1 MKICICVSG
10 QIRDNTEKP
19 FQSLLELTHS
29 LRAQG
34 HDVIVV
40 FSIWNEISRKLDGI
54 INFKQLMK
62 IFEADLVNLI
72 PSAWYGRILWKKLP
86 LLYKSIAENESK
98 DAPDWVWKFF
108 PDSVVDSEDGNI
120 MHLAF
125 DREVSDNNS
134 IKMLYKIWRA
144 NEVKRRLEFIGGY
157 KFDYVVRVRP
167 DFTVKK
173 INLELDHGCIYIPN
187 AKSEHSAL
195 EDTFAMG
202 TSAAIDYYC
211 ELFAKSIA
219 YSTKWKGIH
228 YMLSDHLRESIYQVK
243 STQESAF
250 DLRYMSK
257 NTAKLDLADLRIDL
271 NDSFY
276 DVIFR
281 CVELKRTKDVVAV
294 QQAIACMESA
304 TPTVDFMERRQIF
317 FTLLHDLYAFESK
330 FSAAL
335 KSILVAD
342 MTQAK
347 LDPRKFS
354 VDHRINYVFDLIVD
368 LMVKCKFTTDFNLVE
383 ELQQFSSESY
393 IDALFDESD
402 LNLISTNL
410 TTFFQSPQGT
420 SRCTAK
426 GISLVMQ

>member
-29 LRAQG
+29 LRNQG
-34 HDVIVV
+34 HEVIVI

-72 PSAWYGRILWKKLP
+72 PSTWYGRNLWKKLP
-86 LLYKSIAENESK
+86 QLHKIIAENELK
-98 DAPDWVWKFF
+98 DASDWVRRFF
-108 PDSVVDSEDGNI
+108 PDSVIDSENGSF

-144 NEVKRRLEFIGGY
+144 NEIKKRIEFIGGY
-157 KFDYVVRVRP
+157 KFDYIVRVRP
-167 DFTVKK
+167 DFTIKQ
-173 INLELDHGCIYIPN
+173 INLELDQQCIYIPN
-187 AKSEHSAL
+187 AKSDHSAL

-211 ELFAKSIA
+211 ELFSKSI
-219 YSTKWKGIH
+219 SSSIKWKGIH
-228 YMLSDHLRESIYQVK
+228 YMLSGHLKESNYLVK

-257 NTAKLDLADLRIDL
+257 NNEKLDLPDLRVDL
-271 NDSFY
+271 TDSFY
-276 DVIFR
+276 DVIFK
-281 CVELKRTKDVVAV
+281 CVELKRQKNSAAV
-294 QQAIACMESA
+294 RQAIVLMETSI
-304 TPTVDFMERRQIF
+304 PTVEFNEKRQTF
-317 FTLLHDLYAFESK
+317 FTLLHDLYVFESN

-335 KSILVAD
+335 KSILLAD
-342 MTQAK
+342 FTQIK
-347 LDPRKFS
+347 FDPRKFS
-354 VDHRINYVFDLIVD
+354 VDHRINYVFDLIID
-368 LMVKCKFTTDFNLVE
+368 LMAKCKLTSQTTLIDEIRQNSTNSFIDELFNC
-383 ELQQFSSESY
+383 
-393 IDALFDESD
+393 SD
-402 LNLISTNL
+402 LNLISSNL
-410 TTFFQSPQGT
+410 MTFLQSPQGT
-420 SRCTAK
+420 SRCTTK
-426 GISLVMQ
+426 SITLEI